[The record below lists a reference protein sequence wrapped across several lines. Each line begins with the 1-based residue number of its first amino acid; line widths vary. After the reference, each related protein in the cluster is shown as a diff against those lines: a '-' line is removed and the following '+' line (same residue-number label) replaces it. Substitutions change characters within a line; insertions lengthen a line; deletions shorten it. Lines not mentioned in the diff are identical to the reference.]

1 MYLQFTVFHPMKFED
16 NMFQPLDINGMVI
29 FDFWDHRKYSTV
41 ISVLSYAAK
50 TEFINN
56 YSRQTP
62 SKSQ

>member
-1 MYLQFTVFHPMKFED
+1 MKFED